1 MVTQFGKNCPPEI
14 IEWLK
19 KYVKVNDPRYLD
31 EGEQVVIEEVC
42 WLDPQ
47 GRIKFDTDI
56 TNVTITGDLVNFRVD
71 KLPDGMNRIQ
81 FAKCSHLFQVRDCPN
96 LVELSGIPDEIYSD
110 TDISALIIQNCKSLK
125 KWDETYC
132 SDGAPHLRISD
143 CDNLHTIVLSPGYDN
158 LVEIFNLKSLDKFVS
173 TADDKVEKLRP
184 FHEYDGL
191 EIYIDN
197 CKMLDPK
204 DIELKTGRIW
214 VENCPKLECE
224 VKGMELDVFNK
235 IKVSKNLQRGKD
247 LGLF

>member
-1 MVTQFGKNCPPEI
+1 MRAQNAPQDI
-14 IEWLK
+14 LEWLK
-19 KYVKVNDPRYLD
+19 KYVRVNDPRYLD
-31 EGEQVVIEEVC
+31 ESVQIDFEEIC
-42 WLDPQ
+42 WLDRQ
-47 GRIKFDTDI
+47 GRIKFDDEI
-56 TNVTITGDLVNFRVD
+56 TNITITGDLENFNLSSRGHQI
-71 KLPDGMNRIQ
+71 K
-81 FAKCSHLFQVRDCPN
+81 FAKCSLLFQVKNCPK

-125 KWDETYC
+125 TWDETYC

-143 CDNLHTIVLSPGYDN
+143 CENLRTIELSPEYDN
-158 LVEIFNLKSLDKFVS
+158 LVEIFNLKSLVKFVS
-173 TADDKVEKLRP
+173 TADDKAEKLRP

-204 DIELKTGRIW
+204 DIELKSGRIW